1 MYIGKKG
8 VFMQEENGLDK
19 KSASQN
25 VYKEKK
31 GLCKKIAD
39 YYVYRKERPMYV
51 GDKQT
56 G

>member
-8 VFMQEENGLDK
+8 LCMQGENGLDK
-19 KSASQN
+19 KSANQY

-39 YYVYRKERPMYV
+39 YVYRKEGPMYV